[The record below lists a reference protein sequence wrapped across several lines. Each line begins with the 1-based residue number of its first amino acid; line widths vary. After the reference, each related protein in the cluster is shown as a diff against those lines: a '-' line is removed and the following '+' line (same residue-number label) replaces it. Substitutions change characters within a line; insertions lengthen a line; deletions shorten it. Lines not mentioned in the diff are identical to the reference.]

1 MASQIMHST
10 TLPHSPKEKKSMV
23 EELEPIIKKEET
35 LNPTNT
41 LPSPA
46 AEPIHTIDD
55 VIEKPLASSP
65 AEKVLPPPLT
75 ISNTTF
81 MTKDQIR
88 YAAAI
93 IRNLKKHRDAAPF
106 LQPVDVIKM
115 NCPDYPM
122 IVTRPM
128 DLNTVDRKLNQ
139 LDYHTVD
146 DFIMDVRL
154 IFSNC
159 YKYNGPEATVSL
171 LCQNVESAF
180 EKGLRQMPPSKE
192 LSPPLTGSP
201 RSVDG
206 YKRKS
211 TTTTPT
217 MNHFRLGSEEVR
229 PKREI
234 HPPPSKDYPE
244 TLTKKRNPYAQSTEM
259 KFCIQTLKELKKS
272 KYSHFNYPF
281 LQPVDPVALNIP
293 DYPLIIKEPMDLSTI
308 EHKLNEGL
316 YVNADEFE
324 KDIRLTFSNCY
335 VYNSSTLPVY
345 QMAKS
350 LEHVFN
356 EKWKQKPL
364 LPSPPP
370 PPSTSE
376 FSTPPA
382 SQNSHP
388 STPTHT
394 SSTLSSATTTTTA
407 TKSRSRKRASSTSAK
422 SVPKSKKVKYESS
435 SDDDDDEEED
445 DRIAQLERHLAN
457 IMQQVQSMKSHHKR
471 SSSSSSSSHN
481 NNKKSTATKNR
492 KRALSDVTH
501 KKSLN
506 QQHVNNNSDND
517 KKPKK
522 NITKKNN
529 NNANGGEKR
538 KRRVN
543 KKSTSSSLP
552 LPEFTFEQKKQLSE
566 AINNLT
572 GDRLNTVVNII
583 QSSMP
588 NLDGVRYNKYN
599 KHIYI

>member
-1 MASQIMHST
+1 M
-10 TLPHSPKEKKSMV
+10 
-23 EELEPIIKKEET
+23 
-35 LNPTNT
+35 
-41 LPSPA
+41 
-46 AEPIHTIDD
+46 
-55 VIEKPLASSP
+55 
-65 AEKVLPPPLT
+65 
-75 ISNTTF
+75 
-81 MTKDQIR
+81 
-88 YAAAI
+88 
-93 IRNLKKHRDAAPF
+93 
-106 LQPVDVIKM
+106 
-115 NCPDYPM
+115 
-122 IVTRPM
+122 
-128 DLNTVDRKLNQ
+128 
-139 LDYHTVD
+139 
-146 DFIMDVRL
+146 
-154 IFSNC
+154 
-159 YKYNGPEATVSL
+159 
-171 LCQNVESAF
+171 
-180 EKGLRQMPPSKE
+180 
-192 LSPPLTGSP
+192 SPPLTGSP

-244 TLTKKRNPYAQSTEM
+244 TLTKKRNPYAHSTEM

-370 PPSTSE
+370 PSSTSE
-376 FSTPPA
+376 FATPPA

-394 SSTLSSATTTTTA
+394 STLSSTTTTTTA

-471 SSSSSSSSHN
+471 SSSSSSSHN

-529 NNANGGEKR
+529 NNATGGEKR

-543 KKSTSSSLP
+543 KKSTPSSLP

-588 NLDGVRYNKYN
+588 NLDGVKYNKYN
-599 KHIYI
+599 KHIYEIKFIY